1 MSDPVPPA
9 ATNRYGRIIEAIFA
23 QRYTPGASEVDFE
36 RTDIETTAG
45 SLGIALPKNLGDV
58 LYSFRYRAALP
69 ASIIATAPE
78 GTEWIIRSVGRSKY
92 RFALVRET
100 ALIPEPLMAKIK
112 VPDATPG
119 LIERYRLSDE
129 QALLA
134 KLRYNRLLDIFTGIT
149 CYSLQ
154 THLRTTVVGMGGVET
169 DELYVGIDRR
179 GVHYVLPV
187 QAKGGTD
194 RLHVVQI
201 EQDFAMCSEKF
212 PSLPCRAIAAQ
223 FMTDDVIA
231 LFELAQGPESI
242 EVLEQKHY
250 QLVPS
255 EEVSEDDLRR
265 YQGLLEGT
273 PSVDE

>member
-1 MSDPVPPA
+1 MTESIPA

-23 QRYTPGASEVDFE
+23 ERYQPGATEVDFE
-36 RTDIETTAG
+36 RSDIETTAEQ
-45 SLGIALPKNLGDV
+45 LGIKLPKNLGDV

-69 ASIIATAPE
+69 GAIIATAPDDS
-78 GTEWIIRSVGRSKY
+78 EWIIRSVGRSKY
-92 RFALVRET
+92 RFALVKET
-100 ALIPEPLMAKIK
+100 ALIPEPMMARIK

-201 EQDFAMCSEKF
+201 EQDFAMCAEKF

-223 FMTDDVIA
+223 FMADDVIA
-231 LFELAQGPESI
+231 LFELAQGAEYVEI
-242 EVLEQKHY
+242 LEQKHY

-255 EEVSEDDLRR
+255 EDVSDDDLRR
-265 YQGLLEGT
+265 YQGLLEAAPVG
-273 PSVDE
+273 EE